1 MVKLTLLAVL
11 LGLTIFSFV
20 TAGQGMGWFIR
31 PSFSGTIIIFLA
43 LATILLYRFTIRKLG
58 YRPEDFVKIYLGTTV
73 LRILFFGGFIFTL
86 IILHRPGARGNASL
100 FLVSYF
106 LFTALE
112 VAILF
117 RQVNSKKP

>member
-1 MVKLTLLAVL
+1 MKFIFFFIL
-11 LGLTIFSFV
+11 LGLAIFGFV
-20 TAGQGMGWFIR
+20 TVAQEIQWFSR
-31 PSFSGTIIIFLA
+31 PSFSGTIIIFLG
-43 LATILLYRFTIRKLG
+43 LTTIVLYRFTVRKLD

-86 IILHRPGARGNASL
+86 ILLNPPEAHGNALL

-112 VAILF
+112 VGVLF